1 MRHVAGWT
9 VLKLGGRLEVAVVE
23 SVIAKRVT
31 VHDWKVMLDTEKGDT
46 GTTGRICIGL
56 RQGCVTAVLKKC
68 ARAGNVAAAEPN
80 QPTSTASVCLR

>member
-31 VHDWKVMLDTEKGDT
+31 VHDWKVMLDTERKET
-46 GTTGRICIGL
+46 RGRQAEYVLGF
-56 RQGCVTAVLKKC
+56 GKAVSQLF
-68 ARAGNVAAAEPN
+68 
-80 QPTSTASVCLR
+80 